1 MREST
6 IQAASI
12 RIAKERGWRSFKWV
26 SPGRRGVPDV
36 IFLKGPPLQLIFVEF
51 KQPGQHPTPIQKFV
65 HGLLRGC
72 GAQVEIISDTDHAR
86 RVFT

>member
-12 RIAKERGWRSFKWV
+12 RIAKEKGWRAWKWV
-26 SPGRRGVPDV
+26 SPNRKGVPDV
-36 IFLKGPPLQLIFVEF
+36 IFIKGPPLQLIFVEF
-51 KQPGQHPTPIQKFV
+51 KAHGERPTPIQRYV

-72 GAQVEIISDTDHAR
+72 GAQVEVVSNTDEAR
-86 RVFT
+86 RVFS